1 MEENLLK
8 EAQNGSAD
16 AVNALLKGYKSLVNK
31 IARSY
36 FLIGGD
42 MEDIVQEGL
51 IGRDQAIINFSADK
65 HASFKTFASLCVKHQ
80 IQTAVKV
87 ASSEKNMM
95 LSTALPITERV
106 HDEEDEEIEI
116 LIPSALPSPDDK
128 VLQREKMQELQKAIK
143 SALSP
148 LENKILALYLQG
160 YSYNEIAQMGNLN
173 KKSIDNG
180 LSRIKHKLSFLK
192 KRGK

>member
-42 MEDIVQEGL
+42 MEDIVQEGM
-51 IGRDQAIINFSADK
+51 IGLYKAIINFSSDK
-65 HASFKTFASLCVKHQ
+65 HASFKTFASLCIKHQ

-106 HDEEDEEIEI
+106 HDEEYEEIEI

-128 VLQREKMQELQKAIK
+128 VLQREKMQELQKAIT

-192 KRGK
+192 KREK

>member
-42 MEDIVQEGL
+42 MEDIVQEGM
-51 IGRDQAIINFSADK
+51 IGLYKAIINFSSDK
-65 HASFKTFASLCVKHQ
+65 HASFKTFASLCIKHQ

-128 VLQREKMQELQKAIK
+128 VLQREKMQELQKAIT

-192 KRGK
+192 KREK